1 MAVSDDAA
9 IYVDAGRPATLND
22 EADAQTD
29 CRTLQEVVSAW
40 LALRWRPI
48 APRASDAITF
58 LASAHAGWFVN
69 IAG

>member
-1 MAVSDDAA
+1 MASLFQAFRLS
-9 IYVDAGRPATLND
+9 ITF
-22 EADAQTD
+22 
-29 CRTLQEVVSAW
+29 
-40 LALRWRPI
+40 RWRPI